1 MNRKIFA
8 AFFSLVLLC
17 SCGNGGTAEVSE
29 TETESVTVTSAV
41 ASETAVTTTAA
52 ETASEA
58 VSEVSEMEEKAPI
71 TRDFFNDDVVFE
83 EVMVPVK
90 DTNYN
95 KDRTENTV
103 KLYEYDTAGNITKC
117 LEHNYY
123 ADYMYDRTYEYDY
136 NPNGTYNSVTYF
148 LRGEADCICR
158 FDENGYCVELIS
170 NVGSE
175 YEYMCNYK
183 YEFDDS
189 GRLIRKENEYGFVE
203 YSYDENGRI
212 IYETHGKPFGD
223 IWYYKYEYGNSFE
236 NVYIIDLAVN
246 EEILWHI
253 MEKDENGNTV
263 KETYNEGDVSEYVTG
278 RTFAEYE
285 YDSMNRLI
293 YENHT
298 VSEDYMDGTDRY
310 NVYSITYEYDNDK
323 LKKETLSFDR
333 YNESTEYF
341 YDETGRIVKE
351 VYIFEGGAN
360 ELTMQYPAEDTTEY
374 FYNEDGTIISQ
385 THDMNGVLIKETEY
399 AMIPKIKTDIEYLGY
414 YEVKP

>member
-8 AFFSLVLLC
+8 AVFSLVLLC

-29 TETESVTVTSAV
+29 TETESVTVTSA
-41 ASETAVTTTAA
+41 ASETTVTTTAA

-58 VSEVSEMEEKAPI
+58 VSEETERVTEVSETEKKAPI
-71 TRDFFNDDVVFE
+71 TRDFFDDDVVFE

-90 DTNYN
+90 VTKYN
-95 KDRTENTV
+95 NDGTEYFNRS
-103 KLYEYDTAGNITKC
+103 YEYDLAGNLIDEGGF
-117 LEHNYY
+117 L
-123 ADYMYDRTYEYDY
+123 TYEYDY
-136 NPNGTYNSVTYF
+136 NPDGTYNSVFEYRNGKLDDKF
-148 LRGEADCICR
+148 FYDK
-158 FDENGYCVELIS
+158 NGYCLGYSPAE
-170 NVGSE
+170 N
-175 YEYMCNYK
+175 K

-341 YDETGRIVKE
+341 YGETGRIVKE

-374 FYNEDGTIISQ
+374 FYNKDGTIISQ